1 MILGF
6 DENFYKSF
14 IQKEVCGFNSPTLDY
29 RQTSLQWPK
38 GRLWDNILRI
48 LIVRP
53 VPSEV
58 EGMAYATS
66 GDLDCIFC
74 KPAKAENVL
83 GKWMSEEQKD
93 SGTKTAGKKLLRPV
107 LIISAETISGYSI
120 FLEHLLVGLVDES
133 IPVALVCP
141 ANCELGSVVPP
152 SVQVIRH
159 QAFDLPLLGRQNR
172 REFVEQLGDFK
183 PTVLHCLCQSE
194 APLARQLAWQLDLPY
209 LLMVNSLQKRFG
221 RLFISTSRCAKII
234 VPAESIAANVAKLY
248 PAFTDRIEQINI
260 GTFASETS
268 SCFRQPNWLASMV
281 TTHPLNDESDFENL
295 FGAVRHLAIDGYEFM
310 LVITGGGRA
319 EKQVW
324 KLLTA
329 LGLSQIVTIVPRLEM
344 LRQVLAAGDIFI
356 QPQPSNAF
364 NPLLL
369 EAMSVGAAVAG
380 CKGGVDDL
388 IIEDK
393 TAVVFDPTDELS
405 IYGTLQ
411 RLFNNR
417 ELAQQIA
424 TAAQQYLRENYT
436 VSNMISSTLQAYD
449 DAQSWLK
456 HRRRLP

>member
-1 MILGF
+1 
-6 DENFYKSF
+6 
-14 IQKEVCGFNSPTLDY
+14 
-29 RQTSLQWPK
+29 
-38 GRLWDNILRI
+38 
-48 LIVRP
+48 
-53 VPSEV
+53 
-58 EGMAYATS
+58 
-66 GDLDCIFC
+66 
-74 KPAKAENVL
+74 
-83 GKWMSEEQKD
+83 MSEEQKD
-93 SGTKTAGKKLLRPV
+93 LETKTIEKKLLRPA
-107 LIISAETISGYSI
+107 LIVSAETISEYSI
-120 FLEHLLVGLVDES
+120 FLKHLLVGLVDES

-141 ANCELGSVVPP
+141 ANCDLGSIVPP
-152 SVQVIRH
+152 SVQVIRFP
-159 QAFDLPLLGRQNR
+159 AFNLPLLKRQNR
-172 REFVEQLGDFK
+172 RRLVEQLSDFK

-194 APLARQLAWQLDLPY
+194 APLARQLAWQLDLSY

-221 RLFISTSRCAKII
+221 RLFISSSRCAKII
-234 VPAESIAANVAKLY
+234 APAESIAANVAKLY
-248 PAFTDRIEQINI
+248 PAFTDRIERINI
-260 GTFASETS
+260 GTFTSETS
-268 SCFRQPNWLASMV
+268 SCFRESRWLASMV
-281 TTHPLNDESDFENL
+281 TAHPLNNESDFENL
-295 FGAVRHLAIDGYEFM
+295 FGAVKHLAIDGYEFM

-329 LGLSQIVTIVPRLEM
+329 RGLSQIVTIVPRLEM

-369 EAMSVGAAVAG
+369 EAMGVGAAVAG

-411 RLFNNR
+411 RLFDRR

-436 VSNMISSTLQAYD
+436 VSNMISSTLQAYG

-456 HRRRLP
+456 HRRR